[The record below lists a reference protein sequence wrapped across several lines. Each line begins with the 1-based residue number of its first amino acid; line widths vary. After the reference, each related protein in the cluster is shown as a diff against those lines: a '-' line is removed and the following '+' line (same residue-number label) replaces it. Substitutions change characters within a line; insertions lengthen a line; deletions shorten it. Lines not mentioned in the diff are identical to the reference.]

1 MDTELQEIALVKKNL
16 TNEEKMQF
24 DLQFAARRKN
34 PTTALI
40 LSLFLGT
47 VGIDRFYIG
56 DTGLGVAKL
65 FTIGGL
71 WIWTIVDWFLIM
83 KATRTKNA
91 AVIREIHD
99 TMIQMR

>member
-1 MDTELQEIALVKKNL
+1 MDTELQEIALVKKDL

-24 DLQFAARRKN
+24 DLQFTARRKN

-47 VGIDRFYIG
+47 LGVDRFYIG
-56 DTGLGVAKL
+56 DTGLGLAKL

-83 KATRTKNA
+83 KATRTRNA
-91 AVIREIHD
+91 AAIHEIHD

>member
-40 LSLFLGT
+40 LSLFWAQWALT
-47 VGIDRFYIG
+47 ASISVIQAW
-56 DTGLGVAKL
+56 GLQSCSQL
-65 FTIGGL
+65 
-71 WIWTIVDWFLIM
+71 
-83 KATRTKNA
+83 A
-91 AVIREIHD
+91 ACGFG
-99 TMIQMR
+99 Q